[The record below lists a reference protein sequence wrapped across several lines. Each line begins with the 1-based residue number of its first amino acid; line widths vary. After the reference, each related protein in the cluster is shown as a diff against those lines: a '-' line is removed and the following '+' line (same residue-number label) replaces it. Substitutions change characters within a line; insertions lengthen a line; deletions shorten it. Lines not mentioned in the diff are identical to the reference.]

1 ERLSSF
7 IAFQKMR
14 AVFTQYRTAA
24 QELVEQARPE
34 WRVVLDLLSRT
45 DRNLYY
51 NISTKMLN
59 YLCWTGVE
67 AAKRLAQYYDPEDA
81 GETDSLL
88 KDSNVPH
95 RKRLQLEGSE
105 QISDETFRIAADQ
118 LSAAE
123 I

>member
-1 ERLSSF
+1 
-7 IAFQKMR
+7 
-14 AVFTQYRTAA
+14 
-24 QELVEQARPE
+24 
-34 WRVVLDLLSRT
+34 
-45 DRNLYY
+45 Y

-59 YLCWTGVE
+59 YLCWTGVA

-123 I
+123 ILAFIQRWIQQDKLSFLIKTLASINTPI